1 VSQTLGKQQINKLE
15 RTKART
21 LICAGFF
28 YINMET
34 LQNLKKEIETLQ
46 KKCLDI
52 FNPNMMGDLEQLIFK
67 RKQVNYILSN
77 QRKGK

>member
-1 VSQTLGKQQINKLE
+1 MSQTLGKQQINKLE